1 MPARREIL
9 MSKNKDYR
17 ALLRQMLAEW
27 QWIMRYVRAYRFT
40 VLLYILLGIIG
51 TLMSLG
57 TAVASKYLIDT
68 VIQKN
73 SSKLVEYASLTV
85 GLAVFQFVFSA
96 VSSWLSAVVGT
107 KANNEIRQEIY
118 SNILKSK
125 WEEIHSFR
133 SGDLLNRIE
142 GDVSTVSNGVIT
154 FIPGVFTKLLQF
166 AGAFAI
172 VFYYDRIMAF
182 LSLLSAPFLFFA
194 SRVLIKTMRKYN
206 AKFRE
211 YNGMVL
217 SFSEESIR
225 NIQVI
230 KAFDLTDRYI
240 ENFRGTLEA
249 YRKVRLG
256 YEKFSVITTFVLS
269 VIGLTVSY
277 LCYGWGVYRL
287 WQGVITFGTMTL
299 FLQISGSL
307 SSSFSAIAGLVPVAI
322 SIATSAGRIMEVTEY
337 EKESDPHKKETLE
350 LLKLSRGKGVS
361 VNIKDVTFTYSDG
374 EEPVLKNVSFS
385 VNPGETIALTGTSGE
400 GKTTLLKLL
409 LGLVEPDCG
418 ELYLESG
425 GKRVAISDSTRR
437 ACSYVPQEMSMFSG
451 TIAENL
457 RLVKADAGDDELREV
472 LVRAEMWDYVSSLPS
487 GINTVIGEMGEN
499 ISAGQAQRISIAR
512 ALLKNA
518 PVLLMD
524 EATSALDSGTE
535 AKVLANIMKHDP
547 EKVCILTTHRE
558 SMLQYCNRVYRVN
571 PDGTVTQL

>member
-1 MPARREIL
+1 
-9 MSKNKDYR
+9 MSEKKNYT
-17 ALLRQMLAEW
+17 ALLKEMLVEW
-27 QWIMRYVRAYRFT
+27 KWIMRYVRSYKFI
-40 VLLYILLGIIG
+40 VMLYILLGIIG
-51 TLMSLG
+51 TFMSLG
-57 TAVASKYLIDT
+57 TAVASKYLIDA

-73 SSKLVEYASLTV
+73 NSKLFEYAAFTI

-96 VSSWLSAVVGT
+96 FSSWLSAVVGT
-107 KANNEIRQEIY
+107 KANNEMRQEIY

-142 GDVSTVSNGVIT
+142 GDVSVVSNGVIT
-154 FIPGVFTKLLQF
+154 FFPGLFTKLLQF
-166 AGAFAI
+166 VGAFAI
-172 VFYYDRIMAF
+172 VLYYDKMMAF
-182 LSLLSAPFLFFA
+182 LSLLSAPFLFLS

-206 AKFRE
+206 AQFRD
-211 YNGMVL
+211 YNGRVL

-230 KAFDLTDRYI
+230 KAFDLTEKYI
-240 ENFRGTLEA
+240 NNFRDTLDT
-249 YRKVRLG
+249 YRKVRLN
-256 YEKFSVITTFVLS
+256 YEKFSIITTFFLS
-269 VIGLTVSY
+269 VIGLAVSY

-307 SSSFSAIAGLVPVAI
+307 SSSFSSIAGLVPSAI
-322 SIATSAGRIMEVTEY
+322 TIATSAGRIMEVTEY
-337 EKESDPHKKETLE
+337 EKESDMQMREAVD
-350 LLKLSRGKGVS
+350 LLKNSKGKGVS
-361 VNIKDVTFTYSDG
+361 ITANNVTFTYIDG
-374 EEPVLKNVSFS
+374 DTPVLKNVSFS

-409 LGLVEPDCG
+409 LGLVEPDSG
-418 ELYLESG
+418 ELYLECG
-425 GKRVAISDSTRR
+425 QNKVNISDSTRR

-457 RLVKADAGDDELREV
+457 RLVKSDATDEELKNV
-472 LVRAEMWDYVSSLPS
+472 LERAEMWEFVSSLPL

-524 EATSALDSGTE
+524 EATSALDSETE
-535 AKVLANIMKHDP
+535 AKVLENIMKYDP
-547 EKVCILTTHRE
+547 TKVCILTTHRE
-558 SMLQYCNRVYRVN
+558 SMLQYCNRVYKVN
-571 PDGTVTQL
+571 PDGTVINL